1 MAVVQVRSAPL
12 PRHVAFQVRG
22 MSEYARDV
30 GVSVGESFARG
41 SVGLKDAAL
50 ALFRLNVPVVTFGL
64 LPQGYAG
71 KDRAEVM
78 DALTVFFEGL
88 SSWPV
93 LRDLQVKVTVLGK
106 WYDLPGALVENV
118 KRVLEETRDF
128 DRFFLN
134 ICVEYDGQ
142 EEIVDACRLVA
153 RQVKAGK
160 LDVDAID
167 RQVIKENIYA
177 SYFPPPEIIV
187 KTGKRRS
194 LQGLLLWDSALSDVV
209 FVDKPFPSLSREDV
223 FRAIADWQQRA
234 G

>member
-1 MAVVQVRSAPL
+1 V
-12 PRHVAFQVRG
+12 
-22 MSEYARDV
+22 SEYARGV
-30 GVSVGESFARG
+30 GVSVGEAFVRG
-41 SVGLKDAAL
+41 GVVLRDVAL
-50 ALFRLNVPVVTFGL
+50 VLFRLNVPVVTFGL

-71 KDRAEVM
+71 KDRVEVM
-78 DALTVFFEGL
+78 DALASFFEGL

-93 LRDLQVKVTVLGK
+93 LRELQVKVTVLGK
-106 WYDLPGALVENV
+106 WYDLPGGLVEQV

-134 ICVEYDGQ
+134 VCVEYDGQ

-153 RQVKAGK
+153 RQVKVGK

-167 RQVIKENIYA
+167 RQVIKENVYA

-187 KTGKRRS
+187 KTGRRRS

-209 FVDKPFPSLSREDV
+209 FVDRPFPALSREDV
-223 FRAIADWQQRA
+223 FRAIADWQKRA
-234 G
+234 E